1 MTVRN
6 KERYLFIG
14 TYNEATEEAIV
25 IFRYDEKINEFLKIG
40 GVSGIKNPSY
50 LTVNQKGDR
59 LYAVSEVEDGEVVS
73 YQLKYHGE
81 KIELMEMNRQKTN
94 GSSPCYLSLSEEEK
108 TLFAS
113 NYGGGSVAAFSL
125 NEDGALQSLVA
136 FEEFNELGDVS
147 HPHQIKRLTSNIYLI
162 PDLGLNRL
170 FLYRLEQE
178 EQRLVYTNEVETA
191 EGAGPRHFTF
201 DELTKTVYVV
211 NEHQSTVAAYRLDE
225 KEVQLSLLQ
234 EIRTIPEDFK
244 GDNYGA
250 DIHIHPTERL
260 IFTSNRGHHSL
271 STFQINE
278 EGELMLIDHTMLTG
292 EWPRNFQIDPNGDS
306 ILVAN
311 ERTDS
316 IHLLRVTGNGVLEE
330 TCSLNRI
337 HKPVC
342 LHIR

>member
-6 KERYLFIG
+6 KESYLFIG

-25 IFRYDEKINEFLKIG
+25 IFRYEEKINAFLKVG

-73 YQLKYHGE
+73 YQLKYHGGQ
-81 KIELMEMNRQKTN
+81 IELIEMNRKKTK
-94 GSSPCYLSLSEEEK
+94 GSSPCYLTLSKEEK
-108 TLFAS
+108 TLFAA
-113 NYGGGSVAAFSL
+113 NYGGGNVSAFSL
-125 NEDGALQSLVA
+125 DDDGSLQTLVA
-136 FEEFNELGDVS
+136 LEEFNDLGGVS
-147 HPHQIKRLTSNIYLI
+147 HPHQIKRLTSNLYLI

-170 FLYRLEQE
+170 FLYRWEQE
-178 EQRLVYTNEVETA
+178 EQRLLYTHEVAMA
-191 EGAGPRHFTF
+191 EGTGPRHFTF

-211 NEHQSTVAAYRLDE
+211 NEHQSTVSAFRLDE
-225 KEVQLSLLQ
+225 SKVQLSLFQ
-234 EIRTIPEDFK
+234 EIRTIPESFK

-250 DIHIHPTERL
+250 DIHLHPTERL

-292 EWPRNFQIDPNGDS
+292 EWPRNFQIDPSGDS

-316 IHLLRVTGNGVLEE
+316 IHLLRVAGNGILEE